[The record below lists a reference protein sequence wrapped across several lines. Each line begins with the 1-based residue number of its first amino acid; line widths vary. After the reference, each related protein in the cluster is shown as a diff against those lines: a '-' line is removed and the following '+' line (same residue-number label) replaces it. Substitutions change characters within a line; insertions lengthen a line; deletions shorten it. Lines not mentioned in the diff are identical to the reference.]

1 MTLYENKMSCYDCA
15 YLSCDKIKNIKMY
28 FCEKRNTDRLKK
40 FPSLR
45 KMKCFS
51 KIEIEDTHS
60 RF

>member
-1 MTLYENKMSCYDCA
+1 MSCYDCA
-15 YLSCDKIKNIKMY
+15 YLSCDRIKNIKIY
-28 FCEKRNTDRLKK
+28 LCEKRNTDRLKK